1 MPVVP
6 AVAWIILALGIAIG
20 VIILSSYLGHAFSW
34 VFASLGLL
42 GGIFG
47 IAALYEIF
55 RDVWK
60 RSTAEQ
66 TRK

>member
-20 VIILSSYLGHAFSW
+20 VIILSSYLGQAFSW
-34 VFASLGLL
+34 VFAWLGLL

-55 RDVWK
+55 REVWK
-60 RSTAEQ
+60 RSVTGQ

>member
-1 MPVVP
+1 MSVVP
-6 AVAWIILALGIAIG
+6 AIAWIILALGIAIG

-55 RDVWK
+55 RDLWK
-60 RSTAEQ
+60 RSSPGQAG
-66 TRK
+66 K

>member
-6 AVAWIILALGIAIG
+6 AIAWIILALGIAIG

-55 RDVWK
+55 RDIWK
-60 RSTAEQ
+60 RSTPGRDGE
-66 TRK
+66 